1 MIHTILVPLDGTNF
15 GEHALPLALS
25 IARRARG
32 RVELVHVH
40 QPVLMVHGEAA
51 TEDRLDPVDRAHEQ
65 LYLDEVAGR
74 AKYAAAD
81 LEVKATLLD
90 GPIVDAV
97 QRHCAAHDVDLIVLA
112 THGRGPLSRLL
123 TGSVADDL
131 LRHAPR
137 PLLLVRTGEEAVDLN
152 QEFVFPHMVIPLDG
166 TDLAEQVLIPA
177 SALAHLMVAD
187 VTLVEAIPPVF
198 AGGYDAGILMAP
210 PPNVAEV
217 TDCMKESAEKYLGE
231 VATRLRAEGL
241 KVTIHIAVEEHAVEG
256 ILEAIEG
263 KPNSLVALATHGR
276 GGLSRMLLGS
286 VADKLVRST
295 TVPVLVCRALP

>member
-51 TEDRLDPVDRAHEQ
+51 TEDRLDPVDRAKEQ
-65 LYLDEVAGR
+65 IYLDEVAGR

-81 LEVKATLLD
+81 VEIKASLLD
-90 GPIVDAV
+90 GSIVDAV
-97 QRHCAAHDVDLIVLA
+97 QQHCAAHHVDLIVLA
-112 THGRGPLSRLL
+112 THARGPLSRLL
-123 TGSVADDL
+123 TRSVADDL

-137 PLLLVRTGEEAVDLN
+137 PLFLVRTGEEAVNLN
-152 QEFVFPHMVIPLDG
+152 QEFVFPQMVIPLDG
-166 TDLAEQVLIPA
+166 SDLGEQVLKTA
-177 SALAHLMVAD
+177 SALARLMVAD
-187 VTLVEAIPPVF
+187 VTLLQAIPPVF

-217 TDCMKESAEKYLGE
+217 TDCMKEAAEKYLGD

-241 KVTIHIAVEEHAVEG
+241 KVTTHVAVEEHPLEA
-256 ILEAIEG
+256 ILEAVEG
-263 KPNSLVALATHGR
+263 KPNSLIALATHGR
-276 GGLSRMLLGS
+276 GGISRMLLGS
-286 VADKLVRST
+286 VADKIVRSAKA
-295 TVPVLVCRALP
+295 PVLVVRPSP